1 MHEGRRKKKA
11 NIKLQENVWK
21 MMNGRLIDKK
31 EKKKRRKKKRRKK
44 KRKRK
49 RRRRLVIP
57 GQ

>member
-11 NIKLQENVWK
+11 NIELQENVWK
-21 MMNGRLIDKK
+21 MMNGRLIDK
-31 EKKKRRKKKRRKK
+31 EKKKRRKK

>member
-11 NIKLQENVWK
+11 NIELQENVWK

-31 EKKKRRKKKRRKK
+31 EKKKRRKKKR
-44 KRKRK
+44 KRK